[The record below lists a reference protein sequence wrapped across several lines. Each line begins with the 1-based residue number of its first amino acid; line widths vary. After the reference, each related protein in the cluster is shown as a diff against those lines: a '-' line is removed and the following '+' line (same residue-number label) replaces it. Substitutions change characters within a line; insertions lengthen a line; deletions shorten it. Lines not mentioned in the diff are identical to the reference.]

1 MTDHSTSRR
10 LMQFG
15 GLLLILDGIAGI
27 VMPRR
32 RSLAWHV
39 GPQLVKAATEEIADH
54 PKTARAINAGKVA
67 VGVMLLS
74 RSCDCDAD

>member
-10 LMQFG
+10 LMQIG
-15 GLLLILDGIAGI
+15 ALLLIADGIFGI

-32 RSLAWHV
+32 RSLAWHA
-39 GPQLVKAATEEIADH
+39 GPQLVKAVTEEIGDH
-54 PKTARAINAGKVA
+54 PNTARVINAGKVA

-74 RSCDCDAD
+74 R

>member
-1 MTDHSTSRR
+1 MNENSTGRR
-10 LMQFG
+10 LLQIG
-15 GLLLILDGIAGI
+15 ALLLIADGIAGI

-32 RSLAWHV
+32 RSLLWHV

-67 VGVMLLS
+67 LGVALLS
-74 RSCDCDAD
+74 R